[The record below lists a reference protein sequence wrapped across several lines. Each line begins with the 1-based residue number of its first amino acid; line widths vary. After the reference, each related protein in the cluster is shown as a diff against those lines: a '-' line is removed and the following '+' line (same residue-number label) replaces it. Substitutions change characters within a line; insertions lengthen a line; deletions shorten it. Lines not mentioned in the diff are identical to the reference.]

1 MDILELRNKY
11 TTKYGQEKGYG
22 SPEFNK
28 IDFDALVQSELIL
41 ALLDEVK
48 ALREDIKNIKTESTA
63 TKTTTAKT
71 TK

>member
-48 ALREDIKNIKTESTA
+48 ALREDIKVIKGEAEKKAPA
-63 TKTTTAKT
+63 TKTTK
-71 TK
+71 

>member
-48 ALREDIKNIKTESTA
+48 ALREDIKTIKTESTA

>member
-11 TTKYGQEKGYG
+11 TTKYGKEKGYG

-48 ALREDIKNIKTESTA
+48 GLREDIKAIKGEATVTKAPA
-63 TKTTTAKT
+63 TKTTK
-71 TK
+71 

>member
-11 TTKYGQEKGYG
+11 TTKYGKEKGYG

-41 ALLDEVK
+41 ALLDEVRG
-48 ALREDIKNIKTESTA
+48 LREDIKAIKGEAEKKAPA
-63 TKTTTAKT
+63 TKTTK
-71 TK
+71 

>member
-11 TTKYGQEKGYG
+11 TTKYGKEKGYG

-48 ALREDIKNIKTESTA
+48 ALREDIKAIKGEEPKKAVATA
-63 TKTTTAKT
+63 TKTK
-71 TK
+71 

>member
-48 ALREDIKNIKTESTA
+48 AIREDIKTIKTESTA

>member
-1 MDILELRNKY
+1 MDILEIRNKY

-48 ALREDIKNIKTESTA
+48 ALREDIKTIKTESTA
-63 TKTTTAKT
+63 TKTTTATKT
-71 TK
+71 K

>member
-48 ALREDIKNIKTESTA
+48 ALREDIKTIKTESTA
-63 TKTTTAKT
+63 TKTTTAK
-71 TK
+71 K